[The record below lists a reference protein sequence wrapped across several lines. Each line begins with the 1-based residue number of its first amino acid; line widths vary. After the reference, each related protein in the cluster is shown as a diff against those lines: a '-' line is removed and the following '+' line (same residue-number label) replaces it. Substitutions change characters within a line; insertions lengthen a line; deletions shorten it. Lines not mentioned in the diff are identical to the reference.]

1 MTPMTRGTFV
11 AGTSLTALGLHALAC
26 GSAIAGDIAPPSAPP
41 SDTATAV
48 TLDVNGIKR
57 NLVLDPRTTLL
68 DAVRDYLGLTGPK
81 KGCDRGACGA
91 CTMLV
96 NGRRIVS
103 CLTLA
108 VMHQNDRIVTI
119 EGLAP
124 GNGLHPMQAAF
135 IKHDAFQC
143 GYCTSGQIVSA
154 VALVRENGK
163 LDRDAVR
170 DGMSGNLCRCGC
182 YPRIVDA
189 VLEVASK

>member
-1 MTPMTRGTFV
+1 MTRGTFV
-11 AGTSLTALGLHALAC
+11 AGSSLTALGLHALAY
-26 GSAIAGDIAPPSAPP
+26 GSAIAGETAPSPVRA
-41 SDTATAV
+41 SDTAASI
-48 TLDVNGIKR
+48 TLIVNGTER

-68 DAVRDYLGLTGPK
+68 DAARDHLGLTGPK

-96 NGRRIVS
+96 NDRRIVS

-108 VMHQNDRIVTI
+108 VMHENDRIVTI
-119 EGLAP
+119 EGLTP
-124 GNGLHPMQAAF
+124 GNELHPMQAAF

-154 VALVRENGK
+154 VALLRENGT

-170 DGMSGNLCRCGC
+170 DAMSGNLCRCGC

-189 VLEVASK
+189 VLEVASA